1 MGKSSGY
8 CCGFM
13 KAYGWLPARE
23 QVFHATETVLEQG
36 RSGFIGN
43 RMNREISAKKS
54 KDIKEESRL
63 R

>member
-1 MGKSSGY
+1 
-8 CCGFM
+8 M
-13 KAYGWLPARE
+13 KAYSWLPARE